1 MVTIKL
7 AGRRRTDEVQ
17 ADLKTSVEK
26 FKSQITGG
34 MYYCIFLHHFL
45 YRLLSLVVRLPA
57 ERIRLFLGEGILQN
71 SFFRF
76 FD

>member
-34 MYYCIFLHHFL
+34 MYCYTFPHRFFK
-45 YRLLSLVVRLPA
+45 RSFPLVVRLPA
-57 ERIRLFLGEGILQN
+57 ERIRLFLGEGI
-71 SFFRF
+71 
-76 FD
+76 